1 MAERTMHI
9 PSGSVPPELACP
21 ITPVVELIFSRW
33 TTAILWTLH
42 RDGPHR
48 FTELE
53 SHIATITPKVLTE
66 RLRALERDG
75 LITRTYHPEVPPRVV
90 YDITD
95 LGRSLSPVFAAL
107 ANWSDNLSDV
117 ERARRSFD
125 AKRKRKRR

>member
-1 MAERTMHI
+1 MAKSTAHSPAE
-9 PSGSVPPELACP
+9 SVPPELACP

-42 RDGPHR
+42 HDGPHR

-53 SHIATITPKVLTE
+53 SRISTITPKVLTE

-90 YDITD
+90 YDITE
-95 LGRSLSPVFAAL
+95 LGRSLSPVFAEL
-107 ANWSDNLSDV
+107 ANWSDNLGDV
-117 ERARRSFD
+117 EEARRRFD
-125 AKRKRKRR
+125 ANRNRKRR